1 MLAHLARA
9 TEVVSRTGWQRSH
22 GARIAR
28 AKEAVVEAERAV
40 REEGEGAAEEVSPVR
55 DEEEGAA
62 EEVGP
67 VRDEEEVDPVR

>member
-1 MLAHLARA
+1 MLGHLARA

-22 GARIAR
+22 G

-40 REEGEGAAEEVSPVR
+40 REEGEGAAEEVDPMR

-62 EEVGP
+62 EE
-67 VRDEEEVDPVR
+67 EVDPVR